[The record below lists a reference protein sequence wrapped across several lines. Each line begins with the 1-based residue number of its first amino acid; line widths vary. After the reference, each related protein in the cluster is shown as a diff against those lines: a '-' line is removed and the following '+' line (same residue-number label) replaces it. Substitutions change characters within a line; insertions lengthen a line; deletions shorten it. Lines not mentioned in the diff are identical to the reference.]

1 MLRNLSRL
9 TFIFATLLS
18 FGFFSLF
25 SPRFAHAQVIG
36 THLGQGDITAQVE
49 IMDFLSQKVKSPEKF
64 PVTLMIEVTNSRDQI
79 KKLADKVKA
88 VGFIPIVRI
97 NLVCAPAGISNGK
110 ATVEAVRDEFG
121 DGVAIVWG
129 NEINNETECKDLDVF
144 ATGFQNVRNL
154 LAGRSGGIG
163 PAALDFYHPNRAV
176 DLLKLTDPNIQ
187 QNYTGAQVYF
197 SNSYGCQG
205 QTKDSCDPAA
215 TETHKQGYEELLKL
229 GSNFYMTEFSLS
241 PANRDDNAPDADLK
255 KVVEFIETRAAE
267 TGAIA
272 VTPLIR
278 NVCNEDGDWL
288 LFITGDQAKNSS
300 GEAEVYTFTKSK
312 VPIENC
318 SSTNKDPYYLYP
330 IPALYEEFG
339 NEDEKKQAL
348 ISQLNQQGYQAQ
360 CLSPEISIN
369 AVVNAIQD
377 PSLYSQVFPNDILET
392 EISYDV
398 NFTDAKVPGW
408 RLDGDFDLTVV
419 NSLETLFGFRK
430 EAENVLP
437 NSSKKMEEAIVYRS
451 LGLIEQC
458 VQQSKTLD
466 TVRTMC
472 NKLENPDAC
481 ALNSTIKV
489 ADAEFELFALFQ
501 EMNNRIN
508 TQMSTI
514 QGMDREKARKK
525 VCEAIQ
531 PKANE
536 QVSVNE
542 KNFRTALS
550 KVPLFMS
557 KAYRLGF
564 LVMSIEQKN
573 PEGEVSDLN
582 PFRFMRKNDAGQF
595 TKHDVRVFTFKIPD
609 IGTNKDIN
617 SDIYYADALDIT
629 RNTILSKEQQDLL
642 EENYRTL
649 ITAENIYTDTSNMPI
664 LCEAEKS
671 PYCKLPGVQA
681 LIEYVNTYLR
691 PQSLVK
697 APYLD
702 EKLFIPE
709 TASTDELTSLAQ
721 VGISEYMPGKINQ
734 KEFKMLLTDPK
745 FEECAVGPDELPYQ
759 EILEIFSSGEI
770 TEGSDGQIFSG
781 ENDLYEDAQKS
792 GISQSFP
799 SGTEGDPGP
808 FSFLSQ
814 AKARK
819 SNELAAAF
827 TETNEENKIKIK
839 SYLVVPQGYY
849 LGATEDALAG
859 RFLSTNQ
866 KKKMIESMKPNP
878 INENAERSVSK
889 FFAID
894 GLGQK
899 IQETIVQGKTIVELG
914 NPVNCVEPGAANI
927 NGRTTELGTTED
939 EQTEESEESQATGNP
954 RTCNTIELAVKHA
967 ISPGNVMPRIH
978 GGLLGEF
985 YISMQKSLLALDSED
1000 WEYMN
1005 SCQTI
1010 EELIKGTCQGGPI
1023 KNPTRLATA
1032 NLELVGVAQCVDGS
1046 GSMTAGETAI
1056 HFASS
1061 RNPACNAFVSS
1072 DKYGSYAITPEGEN
1086 ILSLTE
1092 YLGSNFH
1099 YIPNWKNPDDLPFG
1113 NAKEFCEKLYS
1124 FAACTF
1130 PGALLQNPVNSDG
1143 QWDDAGTMTACEY
1156 VVEKAQEAGVSPRF
1170 AMAIWGEESGFSADQ
1185 FRNAYAF
1192 GITSQEPLDLKAQVA
1207 SFVGTVA
1214 NGRYEKNPVH
1224 TTHAAGIDTDRE
1236 NANAYLDFLEQYSD
1250 EKPGSNQFCTNKF
1263 FPGQVKTYYDFLNE
1277 TTLRNNYPGARE

>member
-9 TFIFATLLS
+9 TFIFVTLLS
-18 FGFFSLF
+18 FGFFALF
-25 SPRFAHAQVIG
+25 SPVLANAQVIG
-36 THLGQGDITAQVE
+36 THLGQGDINAQAE
-49 IMDFLSQKVKSPEKF
+49 ILEFLSTKVKDPKNF
-64 PVTLMIEVTNSRDQI
+64 PVTLMIEVTNSAEQI
-79 KKLADKVKA
+79 QTLASKVNA
-88 VGFIPIVRI
+88 YGFQPIVRI
-97 NLVCAPAGISNGK
+97 NLVCGPAGISNGRT
-110 ATVEAVRDEFG
+110 TVEAVRNSFG
-121 DGVAIVWG
+121 EGVAIVWG
-129 NEINNETECKDLDVF
+129 NEINNNTECADLGTF
-144 ATGFQNVRNL
+144 ASGFANVRNL
-154 LAGRSGGIG
+154 LAGFPGAIG
-163 PAALDFYHPNRAV
+163 PAALDFYHPNSAAE
-176 DLLKLTDPNIQ
+176 LLS
-187 QNYTGAQVYF
+187 QNAGITASYTGAQVYF

-205 QTKDSCDPAA
+205 ETKDSCNPATTNTQQVGYKDP
-215 TETHKQGYEELLKL
+215 QGRGGIGY
-229 GSNFYMTEFSLS
+229 YMTEFSLS

-267 TGAIA
+267 TGAKA

-278 NVCNEDGDWL
+278 NVCNKDGDWL
-288 LFITGDQAKNSS
+288 LFVSKSQSKSGDS
-300 GEAEVYTFTKSK
+300 EVYTFTKSK
-312 VPIENC
+312 VSIENC

-339 NEDEKKQAL
+339 NDDEKKQAL

-377 PSLYSQVFPNDILET
+377 PSLYSQVGANEILET
-392 EISYDV
+392 DLTYDV

-430 EAENVLP
+430 GAETLLP
-437 NSSKKMEEAIVYRS
+437 SSNNAMQEAIVYRS
-451 LGLIEQC
+451 LGLIDQC
-458 VQQSKTLD
+458 MQQSKTLD

-481 ALNSTIKV
+481 ALNSTIEV
-489 ADAEFELFALFQ
+489 DDAEFELFALYQ

-508 TQMSTI
+508 VQMSSLP
-514 QGMDREKARKK
+514 GMDREKARKK

-531 PKANE
+531 PQANVRVSDSE
-536 QVSVNE
+536 Q
-542 KNFRTALS
+542 NFRTALS

-573 PEGEVSDLN
+573 PEGIVDDLK
-582 PFRFMRKNDAGQF
+582 PFKFLRKNDAGQF

-649 ITAENIYTDTSNMPI
+649 ITAENIYTDSANVPI
-664 LCEAEKS
+664 LCESEKS

-681 LIEYVNTYLR
+681 LVEYVNTYLR

-697 APYLD
+697 PPYLD
-702 EKLFIPE
+702 EKLFVQDTPQSGA
-709 TASTDELTSLAQ
+709 TALAQ
-721 VGISEYMPGKINQ
+721 VGISENMPNKINQ
-734 KEFKMLLTDPK
+734 IELDKLLTDPK
-745 FEECAVGPDELPYQ
+745 FEECSVGPDELPYQ

-781 ENDLYEDAQKS
+781 ENDLYEGAQKS

-819 SNELAAAF
+819 SNELAPAF
-827 TETNEENKIKIK
+827 TETNEEEKIKIK

-859 RFLSTNQ
+859 RFLSADQ
-866 KKKMIESMKPNP
+866 KKAMIESMKPNP
-878 INENAERSVSK
+878 INPNAERSVSK

-899 IQETIVQGKTIVELG
+899 IQETIIQGRTIVELG
-914 NPVNCVEPGAANI
+914 NPVNCVAPGTPSL
-927 NGRTTELGTTED
+927 NGTTTELGTTED
-939 EQTEESEESQATGNP
+939 GQSNESEEAPVATNQ
-954 RTCNTIELAVKHA
+954 RTCNTIELAIKHA

-985 YISMQKSLLALDSED
+985 YLTMQKSLLAVDSEA

-1010 EELIKGTCQGGPI
+1010 EELIKGTCQGGSVKDP
-1023 KNPTRLATA
+1023 KALATA
-1032 NLELVGVAQCVDGS
+1032 NSELLAVAQCVPGS
-1046 GSMTAGETAI
+1046 GRITSGETAM
-1056 HFASS
+1056 HFPN
-1061 RNPACNAFVSS
+1061 RNNPVCNAFVSS
-1072 DKYGSYAITPEGEN
+1072 KEYGSYAITPEDESA
-1086 ILSLTE
+1086 LSLVDN
-1092 YLGSNFH
+1092 LGSNFH
-1099 YIPNWKNPDDLPFG
+1099 YIPKWKDPTDLPFG
-1113 NAKEFCEKLYS
+1113 SAKEFCEKIYS

-1130 PGALLQNPVNSDG
+1130 PGALVQNPVDENG
-1143 QWDDAGTMTACEY
+1143 RWDKSGTKTACEY
-1156 VVEKAQEAGVSPRF
+1156 VVEKAQASGVSPRF
-1170 AMAIWGEESGFSADQ
+1170 AMAIWGEESGFSNY
-1185 FRNAYAF
+1185 RNAFAF
-1192 GITSQEPLDLKAQVA
+1192 GVVSQPELDLEKQVTT
-1207 SFVGTVA
+1207 FLNTVT
-1214 NGRYEKNPVH
+1214 NESYQNTSGNH
-1224 TTHAAGIDTDRE
+1224 SSAGIHGE
-1236 NANAYLDFLEQYSD
+1236 ASVYLNFLERYSG

-1263 FPGQVKTYYDFLNE
+1263 FPGQVKTYYDFLSE
-1277 TTLRNNYPGARE
+1277 QTLRNNYAGPSE